1 MTGQIRCSQIREKGL
16 KWVKSLGMGWKMYRK
31 STEEI
36 ITVQKFELGRLSA
49 DNRWVVMS
57 EQIPWTEFEE
67 EYAKN
72 FSDDD
77 HGAPAK
83 SFRMALGALIIKERL
98 GISDRE
104 IVEQI
109 KENPYL
115 QYFLGMSAHSNEAP
129 FDASMLVHFRKRISG
144 ELMNKIN
151 RKMVKNNVEMG
162 EEIIEKKS
170 R

>member
-1 MTGQIRCSQIREKGL
+1 
-16 KWVKSLGMGWKMYRK
+16 MYRK
-31 STEEI
+31 SAKEI
-36 ITVQKFELGRLSA
+36 IATEKFEFGKLSA
-49 DNRWVVMS
+49 DNRWVVMAK
-57 EQIPWTEFEE
+57 QIPWTEFEE

-72 FSDDD
+72 FSDKD

-98 GISDRE
+98 GMSDIE
-104 IVEQI
+104 TVEQI

-115 QYFLGMSAHSNEAP
+115 QYFLGMSTHSNEAL
-129 FDASMLVHFRKRISG
+129 FDASMLVHFRKRIDG